1 MLRKVIYGKIYI
13 LGVIEYP
20 LEIPLVGIP
29 GVLIPIGVPAVPP
42 ARRGGSRGRLQD
54 FPMRQILEV
63 KDITKYYRLGTT
75 EVRALN
81 GVSFQVFEGELTAI
95 IGSSGSGKSTLMHIL
110 GCLDTPTGGTYI
122 LNGRDVST
130 LSPDEQSQIRN
141 ANIGFV
147 FQTFNLLPRLTALE
161 NVELPLLYSGN
172 RSAKDKAME
181 ALKIV
186 GLAER
191 AHHEPNQLSGGQR
204 QRVAIA
210 RALINNP
217 KVIFADEPTGNLD
230 SRTGADILEVF
241 RQLHEQGRTIIMVTH
256 DNKIA
261 DFCERRIRISDGRI
275 IEDSQGV
282 AADRADIIR
291 TMVGTRDP

>member
-1 MLRKVIYGKIYI
+1 
-13 LGVIEYP
+13 
-20 LEIPLVGIP
+20 
-29 GVLIPIGVPAVPP
+29 
-42 ARRGGSRGRLQD
+42 
-54 FPMRQILEV
+54 MRQILEV

>member
-1 MLRKVIYGKIYI
+1 
-13 LGVIEYP
+13 
-20 LEIPLVGIP
+20 
-29 GVLIPIGVPAVPP
+29 
-42 ARRGGSRGRLQD
+42 
-54 FPMRQILEV
+54 MRQILEV
-63 KDITKYYRLGTT
+63 RDITKHYHLGATL
-75 EVRALN
+75 VRALD
-81 GVSFQVFEGELTAI
+81 GVSFQVCEGELTAI

-110 GCLDTPTGGTYI
+110 GCLDTPTSGTYI

-130 LSPDEQSQIRN
+130 LTPDEQSVIRN

-161 NVELPLLYSGN
+161 NVELSLLYSGN

-186 GLAER
+186 GLEDR

-230 SRTGADILEVF
+230 SRTGADILQVF

-275 IEDSQGV
+275 IEDAQGAV
-282 AADRADIIR
+282 ADRAGILK
-291 TMVGTRDP
+291 TMMDAHPS

>member
-1 MLRKVIYGKIYI
+1 M
-13 LGVIEYP
+13 EP
-20 LEIPLVGIP
+20 
-29 GVLIPIGVPAVPP
+29 
-42 ARRGGSRGRLQD
+42 
-54 FPMRQILEV
+54 ILEV
-63 KDITKYYRLGTT
+63 KDIKKYYQLGNV
-75 EVRALN
+75 EVRALD
-81 GVSFQVFEGELTAI
+81 GVSFTVYPGELTAI

-110 GCLDTPTGGTYI
+110 GCLDTPTAGTYI

-130 LSPDEQSQIRN
+130 LTSDEQSVIRN

-147 FQTFNLLPRLTALE
+147 FQTFNLLPRLSALE
-161 NVELPLLYSGN
+161 NVELPMLYSGQTG
-172 RSAKDKAME
+172 AKDRAMA

-186 GLAER
+186 GLEDR
-191 AHHEPNQLSGGQR
+191 AGHEPNQLSGGQR

-230 SRTGADILEVF
+230 SRTGADILQVF
-241 RQLHEQGRTIIMVTH
+241 RKLHEDGRTIIMVTH

-275 IEDSQGV
+275 IEDEQGV
-282 AADRADIIR
+282 AADRASILK
-291 TMVGTRDP
+291 TMIAPREH

>member
-1 MLRKVIYGKIYI
+1 
-13 LGVIEYP
+13 
-20 LEIPLVGIP
+20 
-29 GVLIPIGVPAVPP
+29 
-42 ARRGGSRGRLQD
+42 
-54 FPMRQILEV
+54 MRQILEV
-63 KDITKYYRLGTT
+63 RDITKHYHLGATV
-75 EVRALN
+75 VRALD
-81 GVSFQVFEGELTAI
+81 GVSFQIFEGELTAI

-110 GCLDTPTGGTYI
+110 GCLDPPTSGTYV

-130 LSPDEQSQIRN
+130 LTPDEQSVIRN

-186 GLAER
+186 GLEER

-230 SRTGADILEVF
+230 SRTGADILQVF

-275 IEDSQGV
+275 IEDAQGAV
-282 AADRADIIR
+282 ADRAGILK
-291 TMVGTRDP
+291 TMMDAHPS